1 MNDETIFFVKLT
13 TNFLLCDLDDGNV
26 IKQVLTRLTNRSTF
40 PNILLRGKSIGGSDD
55 LNQLHV
61 DKLLAE
67 LIEKAGAI
75 PRSDGSAK

>member
-13 TNFLLCDLDDGNV
+13 TNFLCDLDDGNV

-55 LNQLHV
+55 LNQLHA